1 MQNSIGAS
9 VRFDGLFQ
17 PIADAE
23 RDASRDR
30 FLEGMPPGDPWIFAY
45 GSLMWDRNVF
55 PYQDTASA
63 LLHGYHRQFCI
74 WTVLARGTPDLPGLA
89 LGLEPGGSCRGVA
102 FRVARH
108 EAKEAFDEVWRREM
122 HTACYK
128 PRWTTARL
136 EDHAVKAVVFVARQD
151 HIQYAANLGHESV
164 AFHIAHA
171 HGSRGA
177 CRDYLA
183 ETLNNLEMLGVRD
196 RRMEGL
202 LQLVDAQSNSLRG
215 RTGRGT
221 KW

>member
-1 MQNSIGAS
+1 LPGGGILMTQKVIDSHH
-9 VRFDGLFQ
+9 RFDGPFPPLV
-17 PIADAE
+17 DAV
-23 RDASRDR
+23 RNASRDR

-45 GSLMWDRNVF
+45 GSLMWDRSVF

-63 LLHGYHRQFCI
+63 LLHGYHRRFCI

-102 FRVARH
+102 FRVDRH
-108 EAKEAFDEVWRREM
+108 KAKEAFDEVWRREM

-136 EDHAVKAVVFVARQD
+136 KDRAVEAVVFVARQD
-151 HIQYAANLGHESV
+151 HIQYAGNLEHETV
-164 AFHIAHA
+164 AFHIARA

-196 RRMEGL
+196 RRLEGL
-202 LQLVDAQSNSLRG
+202 FQLVDAKSN
-215 RTGRGT
+215 
-221 KW
+221 